1 MPIASIWFP
10 EGQGQ
15 TGRSVLAP
23 EAVKACAALPA
34 YRRAEAPTNRSINR
48 PATLAI
54 MFSSLLAITIVQIL
68 MVFLVRARRY
78 CLGTENPIAHFFRW
92 LYRPMIIDKACER

>member
-1 MPIASIWFP
+1 MPIESIWFP

-15 TGRSVLAP
+15 TGRLVLAP
-23 EAVKACAALPA
+23 AVKACTALLA

-68 MVFLVRARRY
+68 MVFLRGHGAIAWERRIRSRTSFGGSI
-78 CLGTENPIAHFFRW
+78 CQ
-92 LYRPMIIDKACER
+92 